1 MILMSVPVFA
11 QSDNDYFFEL
21 SKEISHI
28 QDHPEKIKMLYK
40 REIKKLRQTN
50 DFKFLISSR
59 YIQLFFYLKEPLQQI
74 PLTYE
79 LLSIN
84 DNRYP
89 FISIACNFSIALK
102 FEKNSP
108 KLAMQYIDKAI
119 IENEKL
125 GKRYMLPHIYHAK
138 GRFFFNASD
147 FKNAELFFHKAL
159 KLYGPDE
166 KLYTASMYNNFALIN
181 DKLNQTGSAIKN
193 LQKGIHILTNDPVKT
208 REKKMFLDRMTGNL
222 GYGYFKNKEYAKA
235 EDLLLQEFNS
245 NRSNIDYYP
254 HIIKT
259 SQHLSDL
266 YYATHQKDKI
276 LQMITFLKEIEPKLE
291 NISDKI
297 TLNEIIRK
305 YYFTQNDLVQLKL
318 YSKKIEGL
326 NHIFHDE
333 NFKKIQILSDTLN
346 YHLLKSFDEKYE
358 LNEKMQKRKLNFSLI
373 IAFLI
378 LITAIVII
386 TSLINKNK
394 SQKEISA
401 QKNIILEQDI
411 NLYKE
416 KIKNL
421 HQSLFL
427 KIETEKIFIDNIRE
441 IKKEGNINP
450 EKLIK
455 HSFLKINKLMEIDIR
470 NFDLINESYVENEEF
485 LTNLSAAYPHLTNK
499 EKKLCIYFRM
509 DLSSKEIAALENTSE
524 GTIRVYKTKIRNKI
538 TDNKDISLHTLLS
551 QI

>member
-1 MILMSVPVFA
+1 MSVPVFA

-89 FISIACNFSIALK
+89 FISIACNFSLALK
-102 FEKNSP
+102 FEKYSP

-119 IENEKL
+119 TENEKL

-147 FKNAELFFHKAL
+147 YQNAKLFFEKAL
-159 KLYGPDE
+159 KLYDSGE
-166 KLYTASMYNNFALIN
+166 KLYIASMYNNFALI
-181 DKLNQTGSAIKN
+181 DEKLNSTDSAIKN
-193 LQKGIHILTNDPVKT
+193 LEKGIEILKNDTLQTK
-208 REKKMFLDRMTGNL
+208 EKKIFLDRMTGNL
-222 GYGYFKNKEYAKA
+222 GYYYFKTKEYRKA
-235 EDLLLQEFNS
+235 EELLLQEFNS
-245 NRSNIDYYP
+245 NKKNFDYSRL
-254 HIIKT
+254 IKT
-259 SQHLSDL
+259 SQHLCDL
-266 YYATHQKDKI
+266 YYTTLREDKI
-276 LQMITFLKEIEPKLE
+276 LELITFLKEIEPKLE

-297 TLNEIIRK
+297 TLNEIIRN
-305 YYFTQNDLVQLKL
+305 YYFTQNDLIHLKL
-318 YSKKIEGL
+318 YSKKIEKL
-326 NHIFHDE
+326 NHIFNEE
-333 NFKKIQILSDTLN
+333 NSKKIQILSDTLN
-346 YHLLKSFDEKYE
+346 HYLVKSIDEKYE
-358 LNEKMQKRKLNFSLI
+358 FNEKLQKKKFNFSLI
-373 IAFLI
+373 IGLI
-378 LITAIVII
+378 ILFTSII
-386 TSLINKNK
+386 IIISLINRNK
-394 SQKEISA
+394 SQKEISL
-401 QKNIILEQDI
+401 QKNIILEKNI
-411 NLYKE
+411 NLYRE
-416 KIKNL
+416 KIKYL
-421 HQSLFL
+421 QQSIFL
-427 KIETEKIFIDNIRE
+427 KMEAEKIFIDNLRE
-441 IKKEGNINP
+441 IKKEGSINP

-470 NFDLINESYVENEEF
+470 NFDLISESYAENEEF
-485 LTNLSAAYPHLTNK
+485 LINLSAIYPQLTNK

-524 GTIRVYKTKIRNKI
+524 GTVRVYKTKIRNKM
-538 TDNKDISLHTLLS
+538 TDDKDISLHTLLNKV
-551 QI
+551 

>member
-89 FISIACNFSIALK
+89 FISIACNFSLALK
-102 FEKNSP
+102 FEKYSP

-119 IENEKL
+119 TENEKL

-147 FKNAELFFHKAL
+147 YQNAKLFFEKAL
-159 KLYGPDE
+159 KLYDSGE
-166 KLYTASMYNNFALIN
+166 KLYIASMYNNFALI
-181 DKLNQTGSAIKN
+181 DEKLNSTDSAIKN
-193 LQKGIHILTNDPVKT
+193 LEKGIEILKNDTLQTK
-208 REKKMFLDRMTGNL
+208 EKKIFLDRMTGNL
-222 GYGYFKNKEYAKA
+222 GYYYFKTKEYRKA
-235 EDLLLQEFNS
+235 EELLLQEFNS
-245 NRSNIDYYP
+245 NKKNFDYSRL
-254 HIIKT
+254 IKT
-259 SQHLSDL
+259 SQHLCDL
-266 YYATHQKDKI
+266 YYTTLREDKI
-276 LQMITFLKEIEPKLE
+276 LELITFLKEIEPKLE

-297 TLNEIIRK
+297 TLNEIIRN
-305 YYFTQNDLVQLKL
+305 YYFTQNDLIHLKL
-318 YSKKIEGL
+318 YSKKIEKL
-326 NHIFHDE
+326 NHIFNEE
-333 NFKKIQILSDTLN
+333 NSKKIQILSDTLN
-346 YHLLKSFDEKYE
+346 HYLVKSIDEKYE
-358 LNEKMQKRKLNFSLI
+358 FNEKLQKKKFNFSLI
-373 IAFLI
+373 IGLI
-378 LITAIVII
+378 ILFTSII
-386 TSLINKNK
+386 IIISLINRNK
-394 SQKEISA
+394 SQKEISL
-401 QKNIILEQDI
+401 QKNIILEKNI
-411 NLYKE
+411 NLYRE
-416 KIKNL
+416 KIKYL
-421 HQSLFL
+421 QQSIFL
-427 KIETEKIFIDNIRE
+427 KMEAEKIFIDNLRE
-441 IKKEGNINP
+441 IKKEGSINP

-470 NFDLINESYVENEEF
+470 NFDLISESYAENEEF
-485 LTNLSAAYPHLTNK
+485 LINLSAIYPQLTNK

-524 GTIRVYKTKIRNKI
+524 GTVRVYKTKIRNKM
-538 TDNKDISLHTLLS
+538 TDDKDISLHTLLNKV
-551 QI
+551 